1 MGTQE
6 HDVDPVLEIL
16 DAGSGHEW
24 SVTPGQPAQYPICI
38 RNGTSETH
46 DVDVSVAG
54 PIDWAQLA
62 PSRMML
68 PPGAE
73 ALTQLTLTIQPDAA
87 VAAGKHDITLE
98 LLDFEGTCFG
108 QLVGQVNV
116 RARQEVHLSAVTRGP
131 LIRRELIEGFIVHCT
146 LVNRGNCECVVQLQ
160 GDGGDYLVMSTPT
173 ITVPMG
179 AEVTF
184 DIEGHWTPGPIRAYP
199 TLICIRATHAQGEAR
214 AEIAWNDVAE
224 CLRPFVP
231 ALESEEEFPEVV
243 AWAPRVDEPTPAPD
257 EKAPVE
263 ISDSSSPSAEIPPQ
277 FTSQRAAPM
286 RVQIRDAQAH
296 HDAGRPSTFRWSP
309 VDPRSGKWRAEVWL
323 LLTAFALTCSLA
335 VVTLRSGSGPAPT
348 PFVRLPTT
356 ISGLFSP
363 RKHPGPLPIMSVG
376 RNAHMGKPARRNI
389 AQQHAAVAV
398 LGQSQYHAVMPA
410 PALPTLLY
418 HAQPKGAAW
427 EGTVVHISASNIKVY
442 GLKEHATRSFIVSP
456 GFKSV
461 FSADGTVSYP
471 MSYVQPG
478 AVVRVFYSYVLG
490 FRHPNAIFVI
500 NPSPHPRR

>member
-6 HDVDPVLEIL
+6 YDIDPVLEIL
-16 DAGSGHEW
+16 DAGSGNEW
-24 SVTPGQPAQYPICI
+24 CVTPGEPAQYPICI

-116 RARQEVHLSAVTRGP
+116 RAREEIHLSAVTRGP

-146 LVNRGNCECVVQLQ
+146 LVNRGNCECAVQLH
-160 GDGGDYLVMSTPT
+160 GDGGEYLNMSSPT

-179 AEVTF
+179 AEVAF
-184 DIEGHWTPGPIRAYP
+184 DIEAHWTPGPIRAYP
-199 TLICIRATHAQGEAR
+199 TLIFIRATHAQGEAC
-214 AEIAWNDVAE
+214 AEIAWNDIAE
-224 CLRPFVP
+224 SLRPFVP
-231 ALESEEEFPEVV
+231 ALESEEEFPNVV
-243 AWAPRVDEPTPAPD
+243 VWAPPVDESAS
-257 EKAPVE
+257 APVE
-263 ISDSSSPSAEIPPQ
+263 ISDSSSTSAEISPPA
-277 FTSQRAAPM
+277 TNQRAAPM
-286 RVQIRDAQAH
+286 RVQIRDAQSYT
-296 HDAGRPSTFRWSP
+296 DEQRRSTFRWSP
-309 VDPRSGKWRAEVWL
+309 VDRRSGKWRAEVRL
-323 LLTAFALTCSLA
+323 LLVAFALTGLLA
-335 VVTLRSGSGPAPT
+335 AITLRGGSGPAPT
-348 PFVRLPTT
+348 PFVHLLTA
-356 ISGLFSP
+356 ISGAISP
-363 RKHPGPLPIMSVG
+363 RKHTRPAPIMSVSRRTLYAGKAPG
-376 RNAHMGKPARRNI
+376 RNVAQHPAI
-389 AQQHAAVAV
+389 AR
-398 LGQSQYHAVMPA
+398 QSPYHALTPA
-410 PALPTLLY
+410 PRALY
-418 HAQPKGAAW
+418 HLQPKGATW
-427 EGTVVHISASNIKVY
+427 EGPVVHISSTNIKVY

-456 GFKSV
+456 SFKSV
-461 FSADGTVSYP
+461 FSADGAVSYP

-500 NPSPHPRR
+500 RPPPHARR